1 MNLRKIYVLGVMMLQ
16 FAASSCTKID
26 NYDTPHML
34 EGFTGIVKVTPG
46 IKGITAN
53 TYSPGLIFFNSN
65 KTGTKTVMY
74 GPGTSNF
81 SLYTILPDDQETKT
95 KFRDHMELQGVN
107 TMDKL
112 DFSGFR
118 GRVDPTDHSLKI
130 YEFGSQSDGMKLFK
144 WKVEGTG
151 LIDGPD
157 SHVVIKIS
165 TTVGVLQELMPDE
178 LLKKLAA
185 DDTDVSLAEIEDKD
199 MVVYLAEIDVLGEN
213 ITPF

>member
-1 MNLRKIYVLGVMMLQ
+1 MNLKKIAVLGVIML
-16 FAASSCTKID
+16 ASACTKID
-26 NYDTPHML
+26 NFDSPHML

-46 IKGITAN
+46 IQGITAN

-65 KTGTKTVMY
+65 KSGTETVMY

-81 SLYTILPDDQETKT
+81 SLYSILPDDQESKA
-95 KFRDHMELQGVN
+95 KFRDHMNLQGVN

-118 GRVDPTDHSLKI
+118 GRVGSGPGAKLKI
-130 YEFGSQSDGMKLFK
+130 YDFGSQSDGMKLFK

-165 TTVGVLQELMPDE
+165 TTVGVLQELLPDE
-178 LLKKLAA
+178 LLKKLGAP
-185 DDTDVSLAEIEDKD
+185 DSDVSLAEIEDKD